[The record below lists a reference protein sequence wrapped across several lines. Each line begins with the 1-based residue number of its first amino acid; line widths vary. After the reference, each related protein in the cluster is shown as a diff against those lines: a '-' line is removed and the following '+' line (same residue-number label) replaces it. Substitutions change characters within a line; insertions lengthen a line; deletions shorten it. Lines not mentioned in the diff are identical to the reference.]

1 MEFNKLIESP
11 IGSLTLV
18 SDGESLTAIRFG
30 DTTRDLCSCPVLEQA
45 AEELA
50 EYFAGERRV
59 FTVPLNARGTKF
71 QRAVW
76 AALCEIGYGE
86 TASYAQIATRIG
98 NPKACRAVG
107 SANHCNPIPI
117 MVPCHRVIGKNRSLT
132 GYAGGLEM
140 KRALLQLEQTL

>member
-1 MEFNKLIESP
+1 MEFEKLIESS

-30 DTTRDLCSCPVLEQA
+30 DTTRDLCSCSVLEQA

-59 FTVPLNARGTKF
+59 FTVPLNARGTEF

-86 TASYAQIATRIG
+86 TASYAQIAMRIG

-117 MVPCHRVIGKNRSLT
+117 MIPCHRVIGKNGAMT
-132 GYAGGLEM
+132 GYAGGISIKEFLLNLE
-140 KRALLQLEQTL
+140 R

>member
-1 MEFNKLIESP
+1 MEFEKLIESP
-11 IGSLTLV
+11 IGLLTLV

-30 DTTRDLCSCPVLEQA
+30 DTTRELCSCPVLVQSA
-45 AEELA
+45 QELA

-59 FTVPLNARGTKF
+59 FTVPLNARGTEF

-117 MVPCHRVIGKNRSLT
+117 MIPCHRVIGKNGAMT
-132 GYAGGLEM
+132 GYAGGISIKEFLLNLE
-140 KRALLQLEQTL
+140 R

>member
-1 MEFNKLIESP
+1 MEFEKLIESP

-59 FTVPLNARGTKF
+59 FTVPLHARGTEF

-86 TASYAQIATRIG
+86 TASYAQIAMRIG

-117 MVPCHRVIGKNRSLT
+117 MVPCHRVIGKNGAMT
-132 GYAGGLEM
+132 GYAGGISVKEFLLNLE
-140 KRALLQLEQTL
+140 L